1 MIKKLKKFIFLGIAA
16 FIGLSS
22 PVYADEFS
30 RGMNDFRHYIYFKT
44 HVDALQFEK
53 MLGIVTDNDLRKLFK
68 DNWKPLLTKLRKM
81 GKNKLADLLEKKIV
95 SNPRVKKEVEYFLIN
110 LSDGMIPSF

>member
-68 DNWKPLLTKLRKM
+68 TKLRKM

-95 SNPRVKKEVEYFLIN
+95 SNPRVKKEV
-110 LSDGMIPSF
+110 